1 MIDLQILLNLKP
13 EQFMEMVRD
22 IGIVP
27 WGHRHQLRE
36 SLEVLKEKSNRKDLT
51 TVDKPANAST
61 DEPTLT
67 IEEHDYNSLDDPTEE
82 TTELLVEETP
92 TTLEARKD
100 CELCD
105 KSSQHHCT
113 ICGKKVCNL
122 FCSQPDPNCSNEMMR
137 CHLPNDPR
145 CISSNFECPSC
156 EMKFKSKTDLQRHIS
171 QKHDLS
177 SSMPSMISEADD
189 SSWQLIACNLCDGKF
204 DNEQDVAYHKERVHE
219 YGETCSMYLWEE
231 CGFQGTDRLLL
242 KMHVQTEHSEPLY
255 GTRRKQNLTEI
266 NFDDDSDED
275 GDWNPSKDDEL
286 CIVEDGELVSKKR
299 KVALRSPPAKRLKN
313 KGESSKSVPICS
325 KCKKTFS
332 RLDSLKRHMKSY
344 CK

>member
-1 MIDLQILLNLKP
+1 
-13 EQFMEMVRD
+13 MVWD

-156 EMKFKSKTDLQRHIS
+156 EMKFKSKTDLQ
-171 QKHDLS
+171 KHDLS

-219 YGETCSMYLWEE
+219 YGETCSMYSWEE

-286 CIVEDGELVSKKR
+286 CIVEDGE
-299 KVALRSPPAKRLKN
+299 
-313 KGESSKSVPICS
+313 
-325 KCKKTFS
+325 
-332 RLDSLKRHMKSY
+332 
-344 CK
+344 